1 MAYTPVSLNIQNLLE
16 TTFISDMRLIINA
29 NNAVLKTQTE
39 DLFNTFEVDLVNK
52 YIGVDNYIGQVKT
65 NNVILGNGI
74 QFMDSTT
81 MIANLSKSSG
91 KSILSI
97 DKIIIQAGGS
107 IDNSGAA
114 NAIVSKRLGVGI
126 ALTDVT
132 TDGFFVGNSST
143 SVNSE
148 FNGLVTFVKQAV
160 VSSTE
165 GTSNTQISTVNASI
179 TVPSAATAYYGEI
192 TLAKTGKQ
200 FIYVTVKAPVA
211 AVPGASNPIYIGVYE
226 SATDTPV
233 AGQSFTVIIKDFTNS
248 AGTSVAVANWGE
260 VYFIPGFDIS
270 TIGSKKPGLI
280 NGGSLSTSGSAA
292 TYIDGLSTT
301 TQYVQCYN
309 ANIEPGTAVSKA
321 YGASFNLTK
330 FENVTNAARYVI
342 TSSHNIEIIN

>member
-29 NNAVLKTQTE
+29 NNAVLKAQTE

-65 NNVILGNGI
+65 NNVILGNAI

-81 MIANLSKSSG
+81 MIANLYKSSG

-97 DKIIIQAGGS
+97 DRIIIQAGGS
-107 IDNSGAA
+107 IDNSGSA
-114 NAIVSKRLGVGI
+114 NTIVSKRLGIGL
-126 ALTDVT
+126 ALADVT
-132 TDGFFVGNSST
+132 TDGFFVGNVST
-143 SVNSE
+143 SATAE
-148 FNGLVTFVKQAV
+148 FYGPVTFAKQAV
-160 VSSTE
+160 ASSTE

-179 TVPSAATAYYGEI
+179 TVPAATTAYYGEV

-200 FIYVTVKAPVA
+200 FIYVTIKAPVA
-211 AVPGASNPIYIGVYE
+211 ATPTSSNPIYIGVYE

-233 AGQSFTVIIKDFTNS
+233 AGQSFTVIIKDFTDS
-248 AGTSVAVANWGE
+248 AGTPISVVNWGE
-260 VYFIPGFDIS
+260 VYFIPGFDVS
-270 TIGSKKPGLI
+270 TLSSKTPGLI
-280 NGGSLSTSGSAA
+280 NGGSLSTSGAAA
-292 TYIDGLSTT
+292 TFIDGLTT
-301 TQYVQCYN
+301 TKQYVQCYN
-309 ANIEPGTAVSKA
+309 ANIETGTAVSKA